1 MIASQKL
8 QNIGSQTSS
17 TKHHGQ
23 VVVALGS
30 KHRDHIPHLEISWLG
45 DVDRGW
51 WWDVYLMIS
60 LGENMRGRQGFG
72 AVVCSNRLVSLNPLS
87 VTCQRMERLQSCWFV
102 LRYRQSKL
110 THILKDW
117 IPWHF
122 NLKGKLLRWEGLQ
135 SIGCWISAQVIFVCV
150 IERVRFVCL
159 VVPFGLFCI

>member
-1 MIASQKL
+1 MIASQKV

-17 TKHHGQ
+17 TGTM
-23 VVVALGS
+23 ARWSLLLAASTAITFRTS
-30 KHRDHIPHLEISWLG
+30 KTHWLG

-102 LRYRQSKL
+102 LRYLQSKL

-159 VVPFGLFCI
+159 VVHFGLFAI